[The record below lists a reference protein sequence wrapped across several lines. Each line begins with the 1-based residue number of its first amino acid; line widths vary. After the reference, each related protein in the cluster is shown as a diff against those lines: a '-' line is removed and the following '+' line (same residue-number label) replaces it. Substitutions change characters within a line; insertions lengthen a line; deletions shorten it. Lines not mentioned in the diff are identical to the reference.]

1 MEKLEEYRW
10 PVLKALTISLF
21 FLYFFIKGR
30 LLGQSDLYDQLN
42 LIFGVYYYFLIL
54 YPLLLA
60 SSPFKGNKK
69 KESVLKIR
77 LFSGILFFFFCTF
90 YILMGELK
98 TSLLTGR
105 ALEQQLVE
113 AAWTQMNLGGISTSI
128 MHFLYFNVDILVLH
142 RIVMAGISFTGFIL
156 FAKLFTESIRSLIKM
171 AAKRRERREL
181 QRKEEELLAKITIKE
196 EIDKKMALKK
206 QKSLKQQ
213 EEKIQEKVD
222 MFMQRE
228 EKPEAESVIPEEVQ
242 GEESAEGSSSGEIV
256 SLEDLMNLVEDQRV
270 KASEEG
276 ADLSEKTPAAEE
288 KEAGSK
294 LEEKTIA
301 AGNTGYEGEK
311 NDTGI

>member
-21 FLYFFIKGR
+21 FLYFFIKGG
-30 LLGQSDLYDQLN
+30 LLGRSDLYDHLN

-60 SSPFKGNKK
+60 SSLLIGNKK

-90 YILMGELK
+90 YILMTELQ
-98 TSLLTGR
+98 TSVLTGR
-105 ALEQQLVE
+105 DLEQQLVE
-113 AAWTQMNLGGISTSI
+113 SAWTQMNLGGISTSI
-128 MHFLYFNVDILVLH
+128 MHFLYFNVDTLVLH
-142 RIVMAGISFTGFIL
+142 RIVMVGISLTSFIL
-156 FAKLFTESIRSLIKM
+156 FAKVITESIRGIFRL

-181 QRKEEELLAKITIKE
+181 QQKEEELLAKITIKE

-213 EEKIQEKVD
+213 EEKIQQKVD
-222 MFMQRE
+222 KFMQRE
-228 EKPEAESVIPEEVQ
+228 EVPEAEPEIPEEVQ
-242 GEESAEGSSSGEIV
+242 REETAEESSSGEVV
-256 SLEDLMNLVEDQRV
+256 SLEDLMNLVADQKGKADGENTDSTVEGSEAEKKEED
-270 KASEEG
+270 G
-276 ADLSEKTPAAEE
+276 
-288 KEAGSK
+288 K

-301 AGNTGYEGEK
+301 AGDNGYEGEK

>member
-42 LIFGVYYYFLIL
+42 LIFGVYYYFFIL
-54 YPLLLA
+54 YPLLLV
-60 SSPFKGNKK
+60 SSPFIGNKK

-98 TSLLTGR
+98 ISLLTGR

-113 AAWTQMNLGGISTSI
+113 SAWTQMNLGGISTSI
-128 MHFLYFNVDILVLH
+128 MHFLYFNVDPLVLH
-142 RIVMAGISFTGFIL
+142 RIIMVGISLTAFIL
-156 FAKLFTESIRSLIKM
+156 FAKIITESIRGIFKV
-171 AAKRRERREL
+171 AARRRERREL

-213 EEKIQEKVD
+213 EEKIQQRVD

-228 EKPEAESVIPEEVQ
+228 ETPEAEDETTKKPSREETA
-242 GEESAEGSSSGEIV
+242 EESSPGEIV
-256 SLEDLMNLVEDQRV
+256 SLEDLMNLVADQRI
-270 KASEEG
+270 KADGEDPDSTEEIP
-276 ADLSEKTPAAEE
+276 EAEG
-288 KEAGSK
+288 KEENGK
-294 LEEKTIA
+294 LEEKTIV
-301 AGNTGYEGEK
+301 AGDNGYEGEK